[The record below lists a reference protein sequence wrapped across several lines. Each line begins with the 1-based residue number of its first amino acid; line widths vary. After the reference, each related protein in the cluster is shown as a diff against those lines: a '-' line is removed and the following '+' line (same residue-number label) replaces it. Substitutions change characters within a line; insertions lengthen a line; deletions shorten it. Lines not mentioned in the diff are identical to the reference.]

1 MASPSRAPAG
11 GNPSVAAEEVCE
23 LLEYPDDPGAP
34 FIPSWTGWEL
44 VPDSAT
50 PQQEKSCVA
59 TAGVS
64 GGKDDPLDEGK
75 ERAFAAGFARGIE
88 EGRRQERE
96 VHAGAHTDEE
106 AQRIRQAAALLDAFA
121 QERDRY
127 MSAVE
132 QEVVKL
138 ALAVAARILRRE
150 AQADPL
156 LLMGAVR
163 VALGQISGATEARL
177 YVPAAELDLWTE
189 ALALLPRLA
198 VKPIVL
204 AGEGMRVGDCRIETA
219 LGWAD
224 LGLRA
229 QLAEMDRA
237 LFGPAVATACAEV
250 SR

>member
-1 MASPSRAPAG
+1 MP
-11 GNPSVAAEEVCE
+11 
-23 LLEYPDDPGAP
+23 
-34 FIPSWTGWEL
+34 
-44 VPDSAT
+44 
-50 PQQEKSCVA
+50 
-59 TAGVS
+59 
-64 GGKDDPLDEGK
+64 DEG
-75 ERAFAAGFARGIE
+75 EEHTFAAGFARGVE

-96 VHAGAHTDEE
+96 VHAGAHAELET
-106 AQRIRQAAALLDAFA
+106 QRIRQAAALLDAFA

-127 MSAVE
+127 MNAVE

-177 YVPAAELDLWTE
+177 YVPAAELELWTE

-198 VKPIVL
+198 VKPVVL

-219 LGWAD
+219 LGRAD

-237 LFGPAVATACAEV
+237 LFGPAVATASAEV